1 MSPVHIFHHQVYHV
15 VVKLLEDSKREMQRV
30 CFLKHQRTTTDLS
43 TLKHWI
49 SSPLLLLIWPGYNV
63 FHNVQNLILKVVQGL
78 DYEAELKCVAN
89 FYTTDFNY
97 ELLRTQLEILR
108 ANFTPNQTSVKITDV
123 TEFFKAM
130 TPVQRELLSEV
141 CQLFQLLLVIP
152 ATNAVSERS
161 FSALRRVKMY
171 LRSTMAQDWLNH
183 IMALHI
189 HQGLTDDLSL
199 INSAN
204 RYIYSWK

>member
-1 MSPVHIFHHQVYHV
+1 MDLI
-15 VVKLLEDSKREMQRV
+15 
-30 CFLKHQRTTTDLS
+30 TTSITDRFNR
-43 TLKHWI
+43 
-49 SSPLLLLIWPGYNV
+49 PGYNV
-63 FHNVQNLILKVVQGL
+63 FHNVQNLILKAFQGL

-161 FSALRRVKMY
+161 FSALRRVKTY
-171 LRSTMAQDWLNH
+171 LRSTMAQDRLNH
-183 IMALHI
+183 IMTLHI
-189 HQGLTDDLSL
+189 YRGLTDDLSL
-199 INSAN
+199 IDSAN
-204 RYIYSWK
+204 RFIHGSDHREQIFGKFVATDIKKCD